1 MSTFPRVDKFKNYI
15 MEFQDNIS
23 KGLMKENKL
32 SEKNKKFAE
41 SVSLKVSELVDL
53 IKKYRHLK

>member
-1 MSTFPRVDKFKNYI
+1 
-15 MEFQDNIS
+15 
-23 KGLMKENKL
+23 MKENKL

-41 SVSLKVSELVDL
+41 LVSLKVSELVDL